1 MLILNFK
8 LQLHGVN
15 VLTSLCIDFVFYF
28 QTPLIASTVDF
39 YKENIIAENT
49 GLLCMPHDI
58 DSLCNCLN
66 IIIDKTF
73 DRKRMQTNQQNY
85 YTNSYSSVQ
94 LMKELETIYS
104 NNEQIKNTHS

>member
-1 MLILNFK
+1 MCIRDSPYITAT
-8 LQLHGVN
+8 QSGV
-15 VLTSLCIDFVFYF
+15 LSLAYYF
-28 QTPLIASTVDF
+28 QTPLIATKVDF
-39 YKENIIAENT
+39 FKENIIAENT

-66 IIIDKTF
+66 VIIDKTF

-85 YTNSYSSVQ
+85 YTNSYSSAQ

-104 NNEQIKNTHS
+104 QR